1 MRILLPAAE
10 AGSGGL
16 GSSIRGLVEFVP
28 GALLAGD
35 ELVVMGASDGDGGW
49 QHASRRLGRL
59 LHEQVTVARAARGV
73 DLVHLTDHRPLLAS
87 RAPFLLTVYDV
98 LYLDRPEWFPPAV
111 ARYKQLMLRAALRK
125 RPAVIVAGS
134 HYTRAR
140 LLTRFPGYPKD
151 RVRVIYPGVWPR
163 PPSSEPAAGGYFLTV
178 ATIEPRK
185 NHRGLLRAFRAARAQ
200 GLDLRWKVAGAPGYS
215 AEPILEELRAE
226 PGVDVLGW
234 VSDEELDRLY
244 RGALFTAYPSLGEG
258 FGIPPLESMARGV
271 PVASSAGTG
280 LDESV
285 GEAGVKIECGDEGAW
300 VETLLRLASDAGERE
315 RLRRLGLE
323 RAAAFD
329 WPRAA
334 AEYVDV
340 YRAAL
345 ALRATAGSRS
355 DPRRRRERSSTSQR

>member
-1 MRILLPAAE
+1 MVPSRRSPLQAAH
-10 AGSGGL
+10 ASGCASKAARRDRGGL
-16 GSSIRGLVEFVP
+16 PLHARPLPHALPGLSEGSSPRNP
-28 GALLAGD
+28 P
-35 ELVVMGASDGDGGW
+35 
-49 QHASRRLGRL
+49 RRL
-59 LHEQVTVARAARGV
+59 ARA
-73 DLVHLTDHRPLLAS
+73 
-87 RAPFLLTVYDV
+87 
-98 LYLDRPEWFPPAV
+98 
-111 ARYKQLMLRAALRK
+111 
-125 RPAVIVAGS
+125 
-134 HYTRAR
+134 
-140 LLTRFPGYPKD
+140 
-151 RVRVIYPGVWPR
+151 
-163 PPSSEPAAGGYFLTV
+163 PSSEPAGGGYFLTV

-315 RLRRLGLE
+315 RLRRLGLA
-323 RAAAFD
+323 RGGL
-329 WPRAA
+329 R
-334 AEYVDV
+334 
-340 YRAAL
+340 L
-345 ALRATAGSRS
+345 ASRGGRI
-355 DPRRRRERSSTSQR
+355 RRRLPCRAGPKGDCWVEVRSASAHRLNYISPLTAVGFVSRTSTSIFQHLLSA